1 MAHPRGRERGL
12 SQPADPRLP
21 GAAAPAAPPLPRRL
35 QRWESAARWLL
46 VYEALWP
53 RLWPPFALLVLY
65 VCAALLGLPQRA
77 GPFVTT
83 LSCLVDLLGVLGLM
97 VYGLA
102 RFRLPDAR
110 AARARLRQASGLAHD
125 PLAALEDTPAQHD
138 HAAFLLWRA
147 HRAQSLAATRRL
159 RLGLPWPWRA
169 RPRDLA
175 LRGSILAA
183 LVACL
188 WVAGPQAPQRL
199 ASGYAIDPA
208 RLLGPPAPPPAV
220 TAWITPPAYTGRP
233 PILLHDRD
241 ENGRVPSGARLT
253 VTVSGLDRRPR
264 IDGVAGQ
271 FDALD
276 ADSFQLQTRLDH
288 SGIVTLRGG
297 GATLARWTLIVQP
310 DGPPS
315 IDFAGLPRPDS
326 DGRSLRL
333 PWQAADD
340 YGVVSAQM
348 VARLVAH
355 PEAPPLILPLA
366 LPSGPAAKIDAVQ
379 VADLSANPWAGLP
392 VQMHLVARDAAGQTG
407 ASPIET
413 VTLPERH
420 FSDPFAQEVAAIRR
434 ALVAM
439 PAPLT
444 PQRRQAGAEAIFQVS
459 AAALTAGKAP
469 KTVLPLLAA
478 GWQLAQ
484 DRGADVL
491 SEVEATL
498 WEVALHFEQG
508 DAADSAQSL
517 AQAEAA
523 LKQALAGGH
532 ASAEELSRLMQQM
545 QSAVLQHLSTLLQ
558 MAQRQ
563 GAAVGSAS
571 NAPPLDLQRLAQQL
585 KAMEAAAQA
594 GDAAAMRAAM
604 ASLQQSL
611 SALEQARL
619 VKPDPKAEAA
629 RAQAS
634 RDLQS
639 VQTLMRQQ
647 AALMD
652 RSTQRAEAAS
662 PDAAA
667 ERRDAAA
674 QAALRGALGGLA
686 SRLGGSVKAAGQAMG
701 QATQH
706 LQAGQDAEAANAQQQ
721 ALLALQRAANA
732 LQQQLAQPGQGG
744 GTFQLGSGA
753 GSGQETGLPFFGDQP
768 GDGQTDPLGRPL
780 NSGQGS
786 SVGADVALPEGAQR
800 AQLRA
805 ILQELRDRAGDRSLS
820 KPTLDYIE
828 RLLQPF

>member
-1 MAHPRGRERGL
+1 M
-12 SQPADPRLP
+12 
-21 GAAAPAAPPLPRRL
+21 PRRL
-35 QRWESAARWLL
+35 QRWERAARWLL
-46 VYEALWP
+46 IYEAIWP
-53 RLWPPFALLVLY
+53 ILWPPLGLLALY
-65 VCAALLGLPQRA
+65 ACAALLGLPQR
-77 GPFVTT
+77 GGLFLTT
-83 LSCLVDLLGVLGLM
+83 LLGMLDLVGALALLIWGAVRL
-97 VYGLA
+97 
-102 RFRLPDAR
+102 RLPDAR
-110 AARARLRQASGLAHD
+110 AVRARLRRASGLAHD
-125 PLAALEDTPAQHD
+125 PLAALEDTPAQTD

-147 HRAQSLAATRRL
+147 HRAQSLAATARL

-175 LRGSILAA
+175 FRGGILAA
-183 LVACL
+183 FIACL
-188 WVAGPQAPQRL
+188 WVAGPAAPQRL

-241 ENGRVPSGARLT
+241 ENSRVPSGARLT
-253 VTVSGLDRRPR
+253 VTVSGLERAPR
-264 IDGVAGQ
+264 IDGLAGA
-271 FDALD
+271 FAPLD
-276 ADSFQLQTRLDH
+276 AGSFQFQAKLDR
-288 SGIVTLRGG
+288 SGIVTLHGG
-297 GATLARWTLIVQP
+297 GTTLARWTLMVQP

-315 IDFAGLPRPDS
+315 IDFAGLPAADS

-333 PWQAADD
+333 PWQATDD

-355 PEAPPLILPLA
+355 PEAPPLVLPLT
-366 LPSGPAAKIDAVQ
+366 LPSGPAPKIDAVQ

-407 ASPIET
+407 TSPVET
-413 VTLPERH
+413 VTLPARH
-420 FSDPFAQEVAAIRR
+420 FTDPFAQEVAAIRR

-444 PQRRQAGAEAIFQVS
+444 PQRRQAGAEAIFQVG

-532 ASAEELSRLMQQM
+532 ASSAELSRLMQQM

-563 GAAVGSAS
+563 GAAVGTAN
-571 NAPPLDLQRLAQQL
+571 NAPPLDLQRLARQM
-585 KAMEAAAQA
+585 KAMEEAARA
-594 GDAAAMRAAM
+594 GDAAAMRQAM

-629 RAQAS
+629 RAQAG

-639 VQTLMRQQ
+639 LQTLMREQ
-647 AALMD
+647 AGLMD

-667 ERRDAAA
+667 QRRDATA
-674 QAALRGALGGLA
+674 QAALRNTLGGLA
-686 SRLGGSVKAAGQAMG
+686 GRLGGSAKTAQQAMG
-701 QATQH
+701 GAIQQ
-706 LQAGQDAEAANAQQQ
+706 LQAGRDGDAAASQQQ
-721 ALLALQRAANA
+721 ALQALQHAADS
-732 LQQQLAQPGQGG
+732 LQRQLSQQGQGG
-744 GTFQLGSGA
+744 GLFQLGGGTGA
-753 GSGQETGLPFFGDQP
+753 GQETGLPLFGDQSE
-768 GDGQTDPLGRPL
+768 DGQTDPLGRPL
-780 NSGQGS
+780 DKGQGS
-786 SVGADVALPEGAQR
+786 SIGADVALPEGAQR

-820 KPTLDYIE
+820 KPALDYIE